1 MGQVLPS
8 MVVCCTKCRTKTK
21 NQNQSNKKQTQ
32 NKTEKTKQNTQQN
45 MAKQNAILH
54 AGAVAAV
61 QAMIDNCVFEDC
73 SSAGAGGSCCES
85 EGMEQGCS
93 EL

>member
-1 MGQVLPS
+1 
-8 MVVCCTKCRTKTK
+8 
-21 NQNQSNKKQTQ
+21 
-32 NKTEKTKQNTQQN
+32 